1 MLCLIKVISNIL
13 QNVDTKL
20 LRILSS
26 CSLKPWK

>member
-1 MLCLIKVISNIL
+1 VISNIL